1 MVQFFKETDLKNIIC
16 VDHPIVKHK
25 LSVLR
30 NKNTSSRQ
38 FRSIMAELTR
48 LIGYEASRDLELRNV
63 SLETPLCETEGH
75 ELGVTPI
82 VVSIMRA
89 GNGMLES
96 ILNLMPTAKAGHIG
110 IYRDKFINSTV
121 EYYFRL
127 PKDLNGKDVFLL
139 DPMIATGDTALACLS
154 RLRQCGVRN
163 INLITFLISES
174 SAKKIVDEYPN
185 VQIYCANIEKE
196 LDENGYLVPGM
207 GDVGSRLYTDA

>member
-1 MVQFFKETDLKNIIC
+1 MENINVI
-16 VDHPIVKHK
+16 DQPIVKHK
-25 LSVLR
+25 VSILR
-30 NKNTSSRQ
+30 NKNTSTRH
-38 FRSIMAELTR
+38 FRGVMAELTR
-48 LIGYEASRDLELRNV
+48 LIGYEASRNLELREINIQ
-63 SLETPLCETEGH
+63 SPLCETQGS
-75 ELGVTPI
+75 ELCSTPV

-127 PKDLNGKDVFLL
+127 PKDLTDKDVFLL
-139 DPMIATGDTALACLS
+139 DPMIATGDTAVACLE
-154 RLRQCGVRN
+154 RLNQCGVRN
-163 INLITFLISES
+163 ISLITFLISES
-174 SAKKIVDEYPN
+174 SAKRITEQFPG
-185 VQIYCANIEKE
+185 VQIYCAEIEKE